1 MRDMGVGIMLIIEK
15 YTGVGWEEIVM
26 KNFRF
31 KIFLKYLAKYLCV
44 VVVFSILLMYLYIAM
59 FNITKQ
65 NILKDEYSTLSK
77 SVSILNQK
85 IEAAI
90 SITQNI
96 QKSSYLQRFYQLDR
110 ELQPEEYYSMIRVQN
125 DINNLKM
132 QYDIDCCVYILFK
145 NNHLFISDTMIS
157 PEYESIFSHF
167 LCYEK
172 EDVAAL
178 REKALQTSE
187 PIQFVETQ
195 MVHYLN
201 GQDIYALTCIM
212 KPMGR
217 VSANYTIIYTL
228 DMADF
233 VASLDSLEDEQQF
246 VVITDGDGNILLDRR
261 YGRESFPVS
270 PKEAEEIT
278 LDGVDY
284 TVLSV
289 QSEYLGLAVIKGMQ
303 TEVFESELATILRI
317 VKLYII
323 CVLFFSVLLS
333 FLLSFRQYSGI
344 NKVLDSLEARE
355 EPSPGSSEY
364 TYISSA
370 VQTVLGE
377 NQRYELECADLKK
390 SIRNRLFEKALQL
403 GVYTRDE
410 KEEFIKYVGCDVDF
424 FCVVSLNV
432 PNRAGRT
439 GESAETELLLT
450 KLFYFSKEKIAQ
462 HFPYTVSMHLG
473 ISELDILIL
482 LKDNDSS
489 DCQKIYLV
497 MQEVGEE
504 ILASFGCPVEIGI
517 SRIGC
522 GIENIRTCYLQ
533 ARQAIRQVSEGS
545 GFIVC
550 LAGQP
555 YEDSNITEE
564 LNIERQL
571 FDLIVAEDQNAVLAL
586 FQRLARHLK
595 KIVFSSDQEIMQLF
609 FQIRI
614 PIKNAREHIVKEE
627 DVIPLPDYRV
637 DATVGQLMNALQ
649 ETALKLCQYSLE
661 RKKLHRNSIR
671 KEILCYIREQYAD
684 GNLCAAMIADHFGI
698 SEKYVFKAIKEET
711 GLALGKYVE
720 NIRMGRARELL
731 EGTSL
736 SAAEISRMVGYESIT
751 TFYKTFNRVFGI
763 APIALRESLRE
774 DREKG
779 QNREKGQDREKEQDR
794 GK

>member
-1 MRDMGVGIMLIIEK
+1 
-15 YTGVGWEEIVM
+15 M
-26 KNFRF
+26 KNFKF

-44 VVVFSILLMYLYIAM
+44 VVVFSILLMYLYTAM

-96 QKSSYLQRFYQLDR
+96 QKSSYLQRFCHLNR
-110 ELQPEEYYSMIRVQN
+110 ELKPEEYYSMIRIQN
-125 DINNLKM
+125 NINNLRT
-132 QYDIDCCVYILFK
+132 QYDFDSCVYILFK
-145 NNHLFISDTMIS
+145 NNPLFISETMIS

-172 EDVAAL
+172 EDVADL

-212 KPMGR
+212 KPMVR

-233 VASLDSLEDEQQF
+233 AASLDALEDEQQF
-246 VVITDGDGNILLDRR
+246 VAIADGDGNILLDRR

-270 PKEAEEIT
+270 TKETMEIT

-284 TVLSV
+284 TVLSA
-289 QSEYLGLAVIKGMQ
+289 QSEYLGLTVIKGMQ
-303 TEVFESELATILRI
+303 TAVFESELATILRI

-344 NKVLDSLEARE
+344 NKVLDSLEAKE
-355 EPSPGSSEY
+355 GPAPGSSEY

-370 VQTVLGE
+370 VATVLDE
-377 NQRYELECADLKK
+377 NQRYEQECADLKK

-410 KEEFIKYVGCDVDF
+410 KEEFTKYAGCHVDF

-432 PNRAGRT
+432 PDKAGNA
-439 GESAETELLLT
+439 GKSEETELLLT
-450 KLFYFSKEKIAQ
+450 RLFFYGKEKIAQ
-462 HFPYTVSMHLG
+462 YFPYTVSMHLG
-473 ISELDILIL
+473 IRELDILIL
-482 LKDNDSS
+482 LKEDDSS
-489 DCQKIYLV
+489 DCQKIYEV
-497 MQEVGEE
+497 MQEIGEE
-504 ILASFGCPVEIGI
+504 MLVSFGCPVEIGI

-533 ARQAIRQVSEGS
+533 ARQAIRQISEGS

-555 YEDSNITEE
+555 YENSNITEE

-571 FDLIVAEDQNAVLAL
+571 FDLIVAEDQNAVILL

-614 PIKNAREHIVKEE
+614 PIKNARERIVRE
-627 DVIPLPDYRV
+627 DGVIPLPDYSA

-649 ETALKLCQYSLE
+649 ESAVKLCGYSLE
-661 RKKLHRNSIR
+661 QKKLHRNSIR
-671 KEILCYIREQYAD
+671 KEILSYIREQYAD
-684 GNLCAAMIADHFGI
+684 GNLCAAMIGDHFGI

-711 GLALGKYVE
+711 GMALGKYVE
-720 NIRMGRARELL
+720 DIRMGKARALL
-731 EGTSL
+731 EDTSL

-751 TFYKTFNRVFGI
+751 TFYKTFNRVYGI

-774 DREKG
+774 NREREKY
-779 QNREKGQDREKEQDR
+779 
-794 GK
+794 